1 MSDERPTVP
10 CIACAEQIL
19 ADARKCRYCGEFQA
33 RPRLRPKKTF
43 RPPDSEAT
51 NILILGILGVCL
63 CGILG
68 IVAWTKGNAYLDACR
83 SLGCEP
89 RGIAVAGRILG
100 MIATGF
106 IVLGVFGGTA
116 RLCFRH

>member
-1 MSDERPTVP
+1 MSDQRPTVP

-19 ADARKCRYCGEFQA
+19 AEARKCRYCGEFQA

-51 NILILGILGVCL
+51 NILILGICGLFL

-68 IVAWTKGNAYLDACR
+68 IIAWTKGNAYLSTCR

-89 RGIAVAGRILG
+89 KGSAVAGRILG
-100 MIATGF
+100 IISTCLLL
-106 IVLGVFGGTA
+106 LGVFGGTA
-116 RLCFRH
+116 RLCVRH